1 MMCPAICDRW
11 ERIASTPETDV
22 PSVDR
27 LWRVLNA
34 GMPSFHDADG
44 FCTVMMCPA
53 ICDRW
58 ERIASTPET
67 DVPSVDRLWR
77 VLNAG
82 MPSFHDADG
91 FCTGCLLQF
100 APPLEVFRIDCKI
113 LPGDIFQQSGHA
125 HPAASELADIP
136 DGFCTGCLLQFAPPL
151 EVFRIDCKILP
162 GDIFQ
167 QSGHAHPAAS
177 ELADIP
183 VQPVPYLAAH
193 EYGLA
198 VFYSGNLQECAARY
212 KSASMYWHG

>member
-1 MMCPAICDRW
+1 
-11 ERIASTPETDV
+11 
-22 PSVDR
+22 
-27 LWRVLNA
+27 
-34 GMPSFHDADG
+34 
-44 FCTVMMCPA
+44 MMCPA

-125 HPAASELADIP
+125 HPAASELADI
-136 DGFCTGCLLQFAPPL
+136 L
-151 EVFRIDCKILP
+151 
-162 GDIFQ
+162 
-167 QSGHAHPAAS
+167 
-177 ELADIP
+177 

-212 KSASMYWHG
+212 KSASMYWHGWLRNPNFSNG